1 MPKSVE
7 VKFLNDAWGGP
18 NNDDDDRNLIVDKIS
33 VDGLTIQ
40 SEGEFTKYGN
50 RDGMERMSWAGT
62 MEYNVEQAYSTHL
75 ENYNQPDESTT
86 PPTDD
91 RIKVG
96 EPVEIFSTSFEMSLE
111 EGEKSNPSYKFAE
124 AEGWSTASES
134 IEVWSDEMTR
144 DLGVQADAKNTAS
157 DGNQFIELNDVPS
170 DVFADAGNICR
181 SVPTELGKVYEL
193 TFDSSGRPGYDATV
207 NCFEVSVDG
216 KQLGSYQYDMTDK
229 TNHDWQKNTVEF
241 VGTGE
246 SMQLAF
252 AETSN
257 NDHDYGRGVSLDN
270 ISLVDTGFVEAPS
283 DVPSTDA
290 PTEKPDIEAPTDI
303 PVVEVPTG
311 KPDTYQAPIGENL
324 VMNSSFEDH
333 GDLNKGSW
341 GFKESITGWQAS
353 SGNVEIQKGKHGGTT
368 GAADGSACLEL
379 DAHGGPDTNA
389 SVFQDIRTGVE
400 GTFKLSFSFSARE
413 GGAGGNDVA
422 ANNLTEIY
430 WGGEKVSTI
439 TADRK
444 GWENFNF
451 ELPASADDDDFTR
464 LEFKAVGTDDGVG
477 SLIDNVSVERII

>member
-1 MPKSVE
+1 
-7 VKFLNDAWGGP
+7 
-18 NNDDDDRNLIVDKIS
+18 
-33 VDGLTIQ
+33 
-40 SEGEFTKYGN
+40 
-50 RDGMERMSWAGT
+50 
-62 MEYNVEQAYSTHL
+62 
-75 ENYNQPDESTT
+75 
-86 PPTDD
+86 
-91 RIKVG
+91 
-96 EPVEIFSTSFEMSLE
+96 
-111 EGEKSNPSYKFAE
+111 
-124 AEGWSTASES
+124 
-134 IEVWSDEMTR
+134 
-144 DLGVQADAKNTAS
+144 
-157 DGNQFIELNDVPS
+157 
-170 DVFADAGNICR
+170 
-181 SVPTELGKVYEL
+181 
-193 TFDSSGRPGYDATV
+193 
-207 NCFEVSVDG
+207 
-216 KQLGSYQYDMTDK
+216 
-229 TNHDWQKNTVEF
+229 
-241 VGTGE
+241 
-246 SMQLAF
+246 MQLAF

-290 PTEKPDIEAPTDI
+290 PTEKPDIEAPTEV
-303 PVVEVPTG
+303 PVVETPTE
-311 KPDTYQAPIGENL
+311 KPDAYQAPIGENL
-324 VMNSSFEDH
+324 VVNASFEDH

-353 SGNVEIQKGKHGGTT
+353 SGNIEIQKGKHGGTT

-413 GGAGGNDVA
+413 GGAGGDDVA

-451 ELPASADDDDFTR
+451 ELPASGDDDDFTR
-464 LEFKAVGTDDGVG
+464 LEFKAVGTDDGIG